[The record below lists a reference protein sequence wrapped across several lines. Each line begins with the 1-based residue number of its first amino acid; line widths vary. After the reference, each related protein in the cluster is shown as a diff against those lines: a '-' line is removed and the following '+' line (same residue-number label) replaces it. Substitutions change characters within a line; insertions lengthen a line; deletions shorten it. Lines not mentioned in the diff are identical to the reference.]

1 MASELD
7 ESRIVGRAVEWAL
20 GQLGSVDY
28 GLRCLS
34 FVEDAYEIANKIE
47 VFGGSSARESAEL
60 YAASASIGEPPAGA
74 FVFFATE
81 GEVDGELRDW
91 GHVGLALG
99 EGRMI
104 HAWPEV
110 RVDTIAEFPSLPS
123 GSWSTP
129 VYMGFAPPSRILEG
143 SRSAATIAAAEEH
156 PETLPFVTPDEQLAN
171 APSREG
177 LPTHVGD
184 RV

>member
-1 MASELD
+1 MTFDLD
-7 ESRIVGRAVEWAL
+7 ESHIVKRALEWAQ
-20 GQLGSVDY
+20 GQLGSADY

-34 FVEDAYEIANKIE
+34 FVEDAYEIANEIE

-60 YAASASIGEPPAGA
+60 YSASASIGEPPAGA
-74 FVFFATE
+74 FVFFATA
-81 GEVDGELRDW
+81 GVVDGVARDW

-110 RVDTIAEFPSLPS
+110 RVDTIAEFPSVPS

-129 VYMGFAPPSRILEG
+129 VYVGFAPPSRILEG
-143 SRSAATIAAAEEH
+143 SRSRHT
-156 PETLPFVTPDEQLAN
+156 
-171 APSREG
+171 
-177 LPTHVGD
+177 
-184 RV
+184 